1 MAFKRLWL
9 LVATVIC
16 TSAVFIS
23 CSDDEPGNDEG
34 QDGGNAGIGNGGTG
48 VEVLPKKVTR
58 IVEKTFYTYYYDFFY
73 DEENRLVNISGRDG
87 RSDEYSDKIN
97 IVYEKDSINVKRISR
112 DELQDEYGIKLK
124 NGKATKNSTVDNLYY
139 DYSDNGYLKAI
150 RCPSERYTEQFTI
163 NDGVLTSIYIPQDDE
178 TKTIT
183 PDMEIEN
190 NTNVDLYGF
199 EYIYPSTGNDY
210 AILLCATGK
219 RIKYLP
225 KKWEDPSSVLEYS
238 YEINSEGY
246 ITKITRN
253 LKYKNPESKFS
264 TVFEIIYEE

>member
-1 MAFKRLWL
+1 MDFKRFWL
-9 LVATVIC
+9 LMVAIIC
-16 TSAVFIS
+16 TSIGFIS
-23 CSDDEPGNDEG
+23 CSDDSPQNYNNENDT
-34 QDGGNAGIGNGGTG
+34 GIGNSGTG
-48 VEVLPKKVTR
+48 VKVLPKKIKR
-58 IVEKTFYTYYYDFFY
+58 ITEKSSLYTLYIDFVY
-73 DEENRLVNISGRDG
+73 DEQNRLVNITEKNARF
-87 RSDEYSDKIN
+87 DEPSEIIN
-97 IVYEKDSINVKRISR
+97 IVYEKDSINVKRILR

-178 TKTIT
+178 TETIT

-199 EYIYPSTGNDY
+199 EYIYPYTGNDY

-225 KKWEDPSSVLEYS
+225 KKLEDPSSILEYS

-264 TVFEIIYEE
+264 MVFEIIYEE